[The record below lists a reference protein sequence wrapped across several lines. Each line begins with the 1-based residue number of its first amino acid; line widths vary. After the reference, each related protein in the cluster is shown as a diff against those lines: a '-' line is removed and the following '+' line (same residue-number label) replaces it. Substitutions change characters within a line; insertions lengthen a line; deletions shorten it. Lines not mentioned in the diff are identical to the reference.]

1 MKEDMKQIIFYI
13 LLMGLIG
20 CSTNNQ
26 KNRTVEKE
34 SEEKLEIET
43 SKKKLDYREIVLSE
57 NTLDTFLIPFPETNM
72 LMRLRNYYKPYQVEV
87 SIGQQDG
94 PDFTY
99 IRILEDD
106 KKPIAYLNFDP

>member
-13 LLMGLIG
+13 LLMGLIS

-43 SKKKLDYREIVLSE
+43 SKKIPKLDYREIVLSE
-57 NTLDTFLIPFPETNM
+57 NALDTFLIPFPETNM
-72 LMRLRNYYKPYQVEV
+72 LMRLMNYYKPYQVEV

-99 IRILEDD
+99 IRIL
-106 KKPIAYLNFDP
+106 